1 MPQQLPPEGG
11 RLTAEERDR
20 LRLLELQLRLD
31 DPALARAL
39 RRGPRNSEG
48 DDRSWW
54 IIFTSVTL
62 LAFTVT
68 ALVGGIVLG
77 GSVAV
82 SMVVVGWFLHR
93 FGMKNREQG

>member
-1 MPQQLPPEGG
+1 MPQQFPPEGR

-20 LRLLELQLRLD
+20 LRLLELQLRID

-39 RRGPRNSEG
+39 CRGPRNRQG
-48 DDRSWW
+48 FARSWL
-54 IIFTSVTL
+54 ITFMSVTL

-68 ALVGGIVLG
+68 AFVGGIVLG

-82 SMVVVGWFLHR
+82 SMIVVGWCLHR
-93 FGMKNREQG
+93 LGVRDHEQD